1 MYFVYV
7 YTERK
12 YNMQKQVQESLNNVR
27 DAWTLSDDDE
37 ARNLACEIFVS
48 DLEKYH
54 PDTYRRLVK
63 ILND

>member
-1 MYFVYV
+1 
-7 YTERK
+7 
-12 YNMQKQVQESLNNVR
+12 MQKQVQESLNNVR